1 MTVEGTSG
9 APVLPLWLLYEEDVD
24 AWRAAQEAPVAAW
37 LNEHHFKGER
47 HRVLL
52 LPDRGGSACMAVG
65 GLGRRQGTLSLWHA
79 AGFVDRLPP
88 RRFRLAQRF
97 SGAESTQLALGFAY
111 GAYRFERYRPCKA
124 ERAASLEPPENADV
138 AFVERA
144 AEALGM
150 ARDWIN
156 TPACDFG
163 PAELAG
169 AARALAE
176 RHRARYR
183 EWVGEQLEKEN
194 FPAIHAVGRASAAAP
209 RLAEIAWSPPAAA
222 SLPRVTLIGKGV
234 CFDSGGL
241 DIKPSAG
248 MALMKKDMGGA
259 AVALALAHMLM
270 SAGLR
275 AELKVLI
282 PAVENS
288 IAGNAYR
295 PGDVLRTRKGLSVEV
310 GNTDAEGRL
319 VLCDALAL
327 ADAEHPDLIIDF
339 ATLTGAARVAL
350 GPELPA
356 LFGSDDQTVADLARI
371 SAAVHDPLWPMPLW
385 MGYDDELGSKI
396 ADLSNVAQS
405 GLAGA
410 IFGALFLKRFVG
422 TNWLHI
428 DLYAWNSKERP
439 GRGVGAEAQAVRGVY
454 CYLLERYGT
463 VSS

>member
-1 MTVEGTSG
+1 MTFEGTAG
-9 APVLPLWLLYEEDVD
+9 APALPLWLIHEEDVD
-24 AWRAAQEAPVAAW
+24 AWRAAQEAQVGAW
-37 LNEHHFKGER
+37 LGEHHFKGER

-52 LPDRGGSACMAVG
+52 VPDRAGGASMAVG
-65 GLGRRQGTLSLWHA
+65 GLGKRQGSLSLWHA
-79 AGFVDRLPP
+79 AGIVDRLPA
-88 RRFRLAQRF
+88 RRYRLAQRF
-97 SGAESTQLALGFAY
+97 SDAEATQLALGFAY
-111 GAYRFERYRPCKA
+111 GGYRFERYRSKT
-124 ERAASLEPPENADV
+124 ERGASIELPENAD
-138 AFVERA
+138 APFVKLA
-144 AEALGM
+144 AEALAM

-156 TPACDFG
+156 TPASDLG
-163 PAELAG
+163 PAELAET
-169 AARALAE
+169 ARSLAE

-183 EWVGEQLEKEN
+183 EWIGEELEAN

-209 RLAEIAWSPPAAA
+209 RLLEIAWSPPGEGT
-222 SLPRVTLIGKGV
+222 LPRLTLIGKGV
-234 CFDSGGL
+234 CFDTGGL
-241 DIKPSAG
+241 DIKPSSG

-275 AELKVLI
+275 AELRVLI

-295 PGDVLRTRKGLSVEV
+295 PGDVLATRKGLSVEV

-327 ADAEHPDLIIDF
+327 ADTEHPDLIIDF

-356 LFGSDDQTVADLARI
+356 LFGSDDRTVADLARI
-371 SAAVHDPLWPMPLW
+371 AAAVHDPLWPMPLW

-396 ADLSNVAQS
+396 ADLNNVAQS

-410 IFGALFLKRFVG
+410 IFGALFLKRFV
-422 TNWLHI
+422 TSSWLHI

-439 GRGVGAEAQAVRGVY
+439 GRAVGAEAQAVRGVY

-463 VSS
+463 QRD